1 MKKSA
6 KRCNKSTN
14 KLYGKSKKRKP
25 KKKSRTQSRSYQLR
39 KMRGG
44 NNSATINL
52 TNQSANLDKLNKDYS
67 SAIKYKFMELR
78 KFTDTIKAKKNNYDG
93 KQIVDLIYN
102 LDKIKTLP
110 ESLASPSQQY
120 DHGLVNSSTGEP
132 EKPITAG
139 VKGTHVYVLVNTS
152 TKSIIEI
159 LGVVTNP

>member
-1 MKKSA
+1 MKKSL
-6 KRCNKSTN
+6 KRCNKSAN
-14 KLYGKSKKRKP
+14 KLYGKSKKRNP

-44 NNSATINL
+44 SNSATINL
-52 TNQSANLDKLNKDYS
+52 THQSGNLDKLNEDYS
-67 SAIKYKFMELR
+67 LAKKYNFMKLTQ
-78 KFTDTIKAKKNNYDG
+78 FTDTIKAKKNNYNG

-102 LDKIKTLP
+102 FDKIKKLP

-132 EKPITAG
+132 EKPITAR